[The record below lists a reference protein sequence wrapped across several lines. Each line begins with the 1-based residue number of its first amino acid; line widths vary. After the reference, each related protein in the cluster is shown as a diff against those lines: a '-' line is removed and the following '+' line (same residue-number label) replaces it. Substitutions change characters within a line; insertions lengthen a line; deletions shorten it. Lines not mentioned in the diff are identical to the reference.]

1 MEKRFD
7 MTNFEQSLKDQADQ
21 LNMIPSK
28 RVWNGIYNNLHPG
41 SSWPSGAMFFL
52 FLFTI
57 LGIGHLNNTK
67 KLSGINY
74 QPQSQSKIDSEF
86 ENELISPNESQ
97 KKSNSAKQD
106 LQNKPGTYFKGD
118 FTANIQKIQHLKA
131 NILDEFSVKTFDISA
146 KLISLYPDKM
156 PDFSSE
162 KIAGVLKVPLDKM
175 INNDIETEIFNPKA
189 TTTNSTAHSLYQIP
203 EQRFNLNENESLNI
217 NSNLGRIESTEIIQT
232 DISNFITNNR
242 VYNEQV
248 EKMSWLF
255 YITPSLTTATFL
267 GKENQAISSNSN
279 SSSLIIRGNQNSI
292 GMTYNSRMG
301 FETGTEMSY
310 TFWKKLQFI
319 TGIHFSYSG
328 YNVVSNQVHPTFA
341 TLVLKQETSGLP
353 YSKGYMTHYGNGQS
367 QNQIS
372 LSNYSFQISIP
383 VGLQQALFENK
394 KIRIDI
400 ATTIEPSY
408 VLNSNAFLIS
418 SNERYYV
425 KDPELLRKI
434 NLSSHAGTFVTL
446 KTQKFKW
453 QLGPTVRYQ
462 LLSTYQKTYPVKE
475 HLLDYGIRIGISK

>member
-1 MEKRFD
+1 MK
-7 MTNFEQSLKDQADQ
+7 AD
-21 LNMIPSK
+21 PS
-28 RVWNGIYNNLHPG
+28 YL
-41 SSWPSGAMFFL
+41 
-52 FLFTI
+52 T
-57 LGIGHLNNTK
+57 
-67 KLSGINY
+67 Y

-248 EKMSWLF
+248 QNKNVEVLEPLRKTNGDASLQFLTNLNFENSKLSQISKKQQKPVKKKNEKMSWLF